1 MVMLLEIASRVGVS
15 NPKLDAARAR
25 LALST
30 SPTVAFQ
37 YWSLRCYECV
47 AANEPDRLAE
57 GLLGLQRSRWLT
69 AAQTRVGGSTL
80 HACSEIPNETD
91 RQARVGGGAAFL
103 LVLFLLALTDRRGSI
118 AMATW
123 RSDLDATD
131 DGNLLKNELESVSK
145 HFSVDATTAQAVF
158 HAEGSAHIAKL
169 CAAARL
175 LLEQRRSPAQTWL
188 WLIAMLTWLWQSD
201 AQVILS
207 ASLKSLAKVAAK
219 LCRPHLDTPAL
230 LNVPRTSVP
239 QLRRAIESN
248 AGGAAQ
254 LLMIMEA
261 VEIASGITLP
271 GLLRKGLR
279 SAAQTERDCAP
290 PRQQEESS

>member
-1 MVMLLEIASRVGVS
+1 
-15 NPKLDAARAR
+15 
-25 LALST
+25 
-30 SPTVAFQ
+30 
-37 YWSLRCYECV
+37 
-47 AANEPDRLAE
+47 
-57 GLLGLQRSRWLT
+57 
-69 AAQTRVGGSTL
+69 
-80 HACSEIPNETD
+80 
-91 RQARVGGGAAFL
+91 
-103 LVLFLLALTDRRGSI
+103 
-118 AMATW
+118 MATW